1 METIESLKKQLFE
14 LQQKIYKSEKD
25 DSDGYPP
32 TGEHVYWV
40 DFFIKDYIWKIQ
52 VTSRKFD
59 RNNQWF
65 RELYKA
71 GFVYTTKEEA
81 EYWMERQAALVILRN
96 EAKRCWEKYSN
107 DRIIKYYLCYVDNKR
122 EAASFLFEASA
133 IATDMPYFPT
143 AKDAVLAME
152 LLGDKEK
159 YFRRD
164 Y

>member
-1 METIESLKKQLFE
+1 METIEDLKKQLAK

-96 EAKRCWEKYSN
+96 EAKRCWEKYSQ
-107 DRIIKYYLCYVDNKR
+107 DKSIKYYLCYVGNKYWVGMPHT
-122 EAASFLFEASA
+122 SGISA

-143 AKDAVLAME
+143 AEDAVLAME

-159 YFRRD
+159 YFI
-164 Y
+164 